1 MRIRLSRRAELDL
14 IEITD
19 FIALDNPER
28 ASEFE
33 DELLQRARKIAQA
46 PLGYVERPELKKG
59 IRSCVHGAYVM
70 FFTVDDQGIRIE
82 RILHGARDLGPLLN
96 Q

>member
-1 MRIRLSRRAELDL
+1 MRVRLSRRAETDL

-33 DELLQRARKIAQA
+33 DELLERANKIACA
-46 PLGYVERPELKKG
+46 PLGYVERPELKMG
-59 IRSCVHGAYVM
+59 IRSCAHGAYVI
-70 FFTVDDQGIRIE
+70 FFTFDDQGVRIE

>member
-1 MRIRLSRRAELDL
+1 MRVRLSRRAETDL

-33 DELLQRARKIAQA
+33 NELLEHAHKLLRH
-46 PLGYVERPELKKG
+46 
-59 IRSCVHGAYVM
+59 RSAM
-70 FFTVDDQGIRIE
+70 
-82 RILHGARDLGPLLN
+82 LN
-96 Q
+96 GQS